1 MALTRE
7 GPEIIQHL
15 VLALKPL
22 DLLLGLRDLV
32 VLVDLRRAVSG
43 ERVVS
48 RLLVFAGPSS

>member
-43 ERVVS
+43 ECVVS